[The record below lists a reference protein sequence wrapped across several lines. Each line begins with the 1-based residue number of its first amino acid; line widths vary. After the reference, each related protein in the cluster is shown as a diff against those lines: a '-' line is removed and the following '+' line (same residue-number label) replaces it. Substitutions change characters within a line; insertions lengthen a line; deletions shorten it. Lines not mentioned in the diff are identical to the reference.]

1 MVRRDYPCSMVVDEA
16 EVAATIIAFQ
26 RPLEADMAS
35 AIDGVWRADMT
46 GRPVP
51 GDPPGVVQFR
61 IIAALSSADS
71 NGFMAPNLAPN

>member
-1 MVRRDYPCSMVVDEA
+1 MVVDEA

-51 GDPPGVVQFR
+51 GDPPDVVPIPDHCRAFISRFQR
-61 IIAALSSADS
+61 IYGTKFGTQLKRIWRDQW
-71 NGFMAPNLAPN
+71 